1 MLIIGSCAAYYHGLT
16 DSFPKDIDTFYKESN
31 FKSNIKGEDGHIIPD
46 KIYDLLESN
55 STEGFISPNDLYTLK
70 CSHLQWDIKWDK
82 TKRDILFYK
91 AQGCRLNEN
100 LYNMLVSHWKDVHGD
115 KSFLSLSKDRNE
127 FFQDNV
133 KYIYDH
139 DYLHEVCAEGL
150 GLTEPTYKKCLKD
163 GEDVLIDNS
172 KFDKL
177 SFEDQVSMFRQEI
190 AVIAFE
196 RWIVFGKI
204 GWFKAHMISVKKTI
218 TNLTKNSS
226 SDFLV
231 KNLEMFVKPDY
242 TYYSNL
248 LKLLEE

>member
-1 MLIIGSCAAYYHGLT
+1 MLIVGSSAAYYHGLVDT
-16 DSFPKDIDTFYKESN
+16 PPKDLDTFYDSFEEACQVS
-31 FKSNIKGEDGHIIPD
+31 GEDCHVIP
-46 KIYDLLESN
+46 KGIYSLLRAN
-55 STEGFISPNDLYTLK
+55 SKEGFIHPDDLYTLK
-70 CSHLQWDIKWDK
+70 CSHLQWDIKWEK
-82 TKRDILFYK
+82 TKRDVLAYK
-91 AQGCRLNEN
+91 HKGCQLNET
-100 LYNMLVSHWKDVHGD
+100 LYKMLVNHWYDVHGD
-115 KSFLSLSKDRNE
+115 KSFLSLAKDKER

-150 GLTEPTYKKCLKD
+150 GLLEPTYKKCLKD
-163 GEDVLIDNS
+163 NEDVLIDNS
-172 KFDKL
+172 KFVKL
-177 SFEDQVSMFRQEI
+177 SFEDQVGMFRQEI

-196 RWIVFGKI
+196 RWIVFDKI
-204 GWFKAHMISVKKTI
+204 SWYKAHSMSLKKTI